1 MNTKDTVFNNEYM
14 PYIIRWGKF
23 TTWASL
29 LFIYI
34 PAIVLVVFYD
44 ARPPL
49 SAMLAGVI
57 TNLSTFCAWYVVD
70 PVSLFPI
77 LGVPG
82 LYMTYIAGNSK
93 EIRSPAALQAM
104 AAAGVR
110 QGTPE
115 GTIISALGIS
125 TSILISVTVMT
136 VFAVAGNIVLSLL
149 PAVIIKALQFLLPA
163 LFGAMFMQ
171 RLISSPLLLGVFG
184 VALIAAAK
192 VANAEGV
199 FKVLPLGGTYA
210 QVLICVVGCMLFA
223 RHLAMRSMPK
233 SDKA

>member
-1 MNTKDTVFNNEYM
+1 MNVANQVFDKEYM

-34 PAIVLVVFYD
+34 PVVVLMVVYD
-44 ARPPL
+44 ARPPM
-49 SAMLAGVI
+49 SALISGVI
-57 TNLSTFCAWYVVD
+57 TNLSAFCAWYIVD

-104 AAAGVR
+104 AAADVKG
-110 QGTPE
+110 GTPE
-115 GTIISALGIS
+115 GTIVSALGIS
-125 TSILISVTVMT
+125 TSIMISVTVMT
-136 VFAVAGNIVLSLL
+136 VFAIAGNVVLQALPPVIVN
-149 PAVIIKALQFLLPA
+149 ALQYLLPA

-171 RLISSPLLLGVFG
+171 RLVVSPVALGVFG
-184 VALIAAAK
+184 CVLIVATK
-192 VANAEGV
+192 VANVNGF

-210 QVLICVVGCMLFA
+210 QVLICVIGCMLFA
-223 RHLAMRSMPK
+223 KHLATRKESQ
-233 SDKA
+233 A

>member
-1 MNTKDTVFNNEYM
+1 MDTNNTVFDKEYM
-14 PYIIRWGKF
+14 PYITRWGKI
-23 TTWASL
+23 TTWGSL

-34 PAIVLVVFYD
+34 PVVVLVVVYD
-44 ARPPL
+44 AKLPI
-49 SAMLAGVI
+49 SAIVSGVI
-57 TNLSTFCAWYVVD
+57 TNISAFCAWYVVD

-93 EIRSPAALQAM
+93 EIRSPAALQAV
-104 AAAGVR
+104 AAAGVKG
-110 QGTPE
+110 GTPE

-136 VFAVAGNIVLSLL
+136 IFAIAGNIVLGLL
-149 PAVIIKALQFLLPA
+149 PSVIVKALQFLLPA

-171 RLISSPLLLGVFG
+171 RFVSSPLALGIFG
-184 VALIAAAK
+184 VLLIVAAK
-192 VANAEGV
+192 VCNVQGI

-210 QVLICVVGCMLFA
+210 QVLICVIGCMLFA
-223 RHLAMRSMPK
+223 RHVATRDAK
-233 SDKA
+233 NAA